1 MVQFQENAWCDENMM
16 KIWVRQLWKPACQD
30 SMHLVMD
37 VHRPQTTDAVKELL
51 EDDCNTHITYVPG
64 MYHIKCLIFLAF
76 SNYCFVQVAVQAWSN
91 LWMFAKPFKS
101 AIEQLATEHM
111 QNNLEAY
118 VHGQINASARRV
130 LFTKWVGQ
138 AWEQMSSDKA
148 MVIRSFQKVGIA
160 VAIDGSEDDKINIE
174 GLHEYE
180 VGTDSD
186 DEDYTTDEED
196 DPFASCSSDDE
207 D

>member
-1 MVQFQENAWCDENMM
+1 MVQP
-16 KIWVRQLWKPACQD
+16 L
-30 SMHLVMD
+30 D
-37 VHRPQTTDAVKELL
+37 V
-51 EDDCNTHITYVPG
+51 
-64 MYHIKCLIFLAF
+64 
-76 SNYCFVQVAVQAWSN
+76 CFN
-91 LWMFAKPFKS
+91 KPFKS

-196 DPFASCSSDDE
+196 NPFASCSSDDE

>member
-1 MVQFQENAWCDENMM
+1 
-16 KIWVRQLWKPACQD
+16 
-30 SMHLVMD
+30 MD
-37 VHRPQTTDAVKELL
+37 V
-51 EDDCNTHITYVPG
+51 
-64 MYHIKCLIFLAF
+64 
-76 SNYCFVQVAVQAWSN
+76 CFN
-91 LWMFAKPFKS
+91 KPFKS

-196 DPFASCSSDDE
+196 NPFASCSSDDE